1 MKVPLLDLKKQYESI
16 KDEVISATMEVFDS
30 QRFILGS
37 KVDEFEEKIAAYCR
51 CRYAVGVSSGSDAL
65 LISLMAAGVG
75 VGDLVI
81 TTPYTFFATV
91 GAIARVGA
99 SPKFIDIDNETYNL
113 DPEKLEAT
121 ISSMKGKEKKRI
133 KAIIPVHL
141 FGQCADMESIINVSK
156 EYGLTVIE
164 DAAQAIGSEY
174 EFSEGLTKRAGSMGE
189 YGCFSFFPSKNL
201 GAFGDAG
208 IVSTDEKDIYNRLKI
223 IRVHGSK
230 PKYFHNL
237 IGGNFRIDAIQA
249 AILTVKL
256 KYLDEWTK
264 KRRENAILYR
274 RLFQE
279 EGLEEIYLPEET
291 EKKHIYNQFVIK
303 VREKRNMLKEYLNSN
318 GIGCEVYYPV
328 PLHIQPCFKYLGYKS
343 EDFPISVRAAGESLA
358 LPIYPELT
366 SEQIHYVVDMVRK
379 FIKSK

>member
-1 MKVPLLDLKKQYESI
+1 MDYLINIFFL
-16 KDEVISATMEVFDS
+16 S
-30 QRFILGS
+30 Q
-37 KVDEFEEKIAAYCR
+37 
-51 CRYAVGVSSGSDAL
+51 
-65 LISLMAAGVG
+65 
-75 VGDLVI
+75 
-81 TTPYTFFATV
+81 
-91 GAIARVGA
+91 
-99 SPKFIDIDNETYNL
+99 
-113 DPEKLEAT
+113 
-121 ISSMKGKEKKRI
+121 GKEKKRI

-208 IVSTDEKDIYNRLKI
+208 IVSTDEKDIYNRLKT

-303 VREKRNMLKEYLNSN
+303 VQWHFLAYK
-318 GIGCEVYYPV
+318 IEVYV
-328 PLHIQPCFKYLGYKS
+328 CRKDTGQQFCFAKHLKAIANSY
-343 EDFPISVRAAGESLA
+343 
-358 LPIYPELT
+358 
-366 SEQIHYVVDMVRK
+366 
-379 FIKSK
+379 